1 MYIHPLNYLDTRN
14 KVVQQMYGHLKY
26 RHLTFEQK
34 LEVVGKTY
42 DIQREY
48 MLEQKKKLT
57 LS

>member
-1 MYIHPLNYLDTRN
+1 MYIQPLNYLDTRD

-34 LEVVGKTY
+34 LEVVGKTH
-42 DIQREY
+42 DIQKKY
-48 MLEQKKKLT
+48 MIEQKKKLT